1 MTKEII
7 ETRKITS
14 AEAQQCAAEAIQII
28 GSIQP
33 HGFQL
38 ILDADTFQ
46 IVQHSSNTIDRL
58 KEASSIDSNTY
69 PELIGSHISEWVKFI
84 NVESLTKLSSKKAVV
99 VEFKESGIIQSSSWG
114 CFAHLT
120 EGWISLEFSP
130 NTGSEYNSRVLLSQI
145 DNMVAL
151 LKSSHDETA
160 LFQTLV
166 GQLQEYTQYDR
177 VMMYRFLADWSGEI
191 VAEAVSEREEI
202 KYQGMRFPAEDIPKQ
217 ARQLYTLSPIRLFAD
232 INAEPCLL
240 EPAFLPDGQP
250 LNQSLS
256 VLRSMSTVHR
266 RYLKNMGVGS
276 SLSLSIKKGD
286 GLWGMVV
293 FHHNEP
299 KIPTNDVISQLRVSG
314 ELFSE
319 IITSYLI
326 PAEKIKKLT
335 YLMNAQAYIE
345 ASFNQAKMANIS
357 AALFESILLK
367 IQKITQY
374 HFIGIIY
381 REQSYILEDTSFL
394 SLGDQTIDALK
405 NLFTTQETTH
415 FQSEKLHQ
423 EIGVI
428 PGLESMVGIAIMKA
442 KIPNDFYVFIGK
454 EEVSKTIK
462 WGGAPQTVNIVVE
475 NNERHLEPRSSFALW
490 RQNISGESSPWE
502 DQDLNL
508 LEVIFNA
515 GKDFFSTKR
524 SQMRINQLEKSAY
537 FDPLTGLANRA
548 HLRSF
553 IEQLKEQKHISHVSV
568 LFIDLDNFKDVN
580 DFMGHETGDRLL
592 VTIAQRL
599 NECTSSNDLVA
610 RLGGD
615 EFIIVLTHQVLPD
628 PTLAELIADKIIQ
641 RIGEPILD
649 NAHTLVITPSMGIIS
664 EDVKILDFNEA
675 LKQAD
680 IAMYA
685 AKNKGKNRFHIFDR
699 KDQDLFNKK
708 TILTMDLRDCIAEN
722 CLDLHF
728 QTQVNAQ
735 QKVIGIEVLA
745 RWNHEKFG
753 FVSPDVFIEIAEKN
767 NLIYPLGLQIIDNA
781 CSQLAKW
788 FKRKPPIDFKTMSL
802 NISPIQLIEPKFEED
817 LLSILKKHSIP
828 EEIIRLEI
836 TESVF
841 MKNYQTAINTLS
853 NLREHGITISLDD
866 FGTGFSS
873 LNSLWK
879 LPIDEVKIDKS
890 FVSNMSKD
898 DSLFTMV
905 ESVISL
911 CKKLNLEVVAE
922 GVEHSIEF
930 NILKGL
936 DCDIYQGY
944 LFSKPLPAEQF
955 EKTFLDE

>member
-14 AEAQQCAAEAIQII
+14 DEAAQCASEAIQII

-38 ILDADTFQ
+38 VLDADTLQ
-46 IVQHSSNTIDRL
+46 IVQHSSNTLDIL
-58 KEASSIDSNTY
+58 TAGSSACRY
-69 PELIGSHISEWVKFI
+69 PELIGSHITQWVEFSNIKSI
-84 NVESLTKLSSKKAVV
+84 AHLSSKKSVV
-99 VEFKESGIIQSSSWG
+99 LEIKESGLVKSSDWG
-114 CFAHLT
+114 CFAHRAD
-120 EGWISLEFSP
+120 GWISLEFSP
-130 NTGSEYNSRVLLSQI
+130 NTGSEYDSRVLLSQI

-151 LKSSHDETA
+151 LKASHDETA

-177 VMMYRFLADWSGEI
+177 VMMYRFLPDWSGEV
-191 VAEAVSEREEI
+191 VAEAVSEREDI
-202 KYQGMRFPAEDIPKQ
+202 KYKGLRFPAEDIPKQ
-217 ARQLYTLSPIRLFAD
+217 ARELYALSPIRLFAD
-232 INAEPCLL
+232 IDAEPCPL
-240 EPAFLPDGQP
+240 EPALLPNGRP

-256 VLRSMSTVHR
+256 ILRSMSPVHR
-266 RYLKNMGVGS
+266 HYLKNMQVS
-276 SLSLSIKKGD
+276 ASLSLSIKKGD
-286 GLWGMVV
+286 TLWGMVV
-293 FHHNEP
+293 CHHNEP
-299 KIPTNDVISQLRVSG
+299 KVPTNDVVSQLRISG

-326 PAEKIKKLT
+326 PAEKIKRLT
-335 YLMNAQAYIE
+335 YLMNAQSYIE

-357 AALFESILLK
+357 AALFESVLLK
-367 IQKITQY
+367 IQTITQY

-381 REQSYILEDTSFL
+381 REQSYILEGSSFL
-394 SLGDQTIDALK
+394 RLGDHTIEALK
-405 NLFTTQETTH
+405 NLFSTPDAIY

-423 EIGVI
+423 EKGEI
-428 PGLESMVGIAIMKA
+428 PGLNGMVGITMIRA
-442 KIPNDFYVFIGK
+442 KVPNDFYVFIGK
-454 EEVSKTIK
+454 EEVAKSIQ
-462 WGGAPQTVNIVVE
+462 WGGAPQTVNIVIE

-490 RQNISGESSPWE
+490 RQNISGESSPWQE
-502 DQDLNL
+502 QDRNL
-508 LEVIFNA
+508 LEIIFNA
-515 GKDFFSTKR
+515 GKDFFSTKH
-524 SQMRINQLEKSAY
+524 SQMRINQLEQSVY
-537 FDPLTGLANRA
+537 FDSLTGLANRE

-553 IEQLKEQKHISHVSV
+553 IEGLKEQKHITHVSV

-592 VTIAQRL
+592 ITIAQRL
-599 NECTSSNDLVA
+599 NECASANDLVA

-615 EFIIVLTHQVLPD
+615 EFVVVLTHQVLPD

-649 NAHTLVITPSMGIIS
+649 NAHTLVITPSMGLIS
-664 EDVKILDFNEA
+664 EDVKMLDFNET

-680 IAMYA
+680 IAMYS
-685 AKNKGKNRFHIFDR
+685 AKNKGKNRFHIFDH

-722 CLDLHF
+722 SLDIHF
-728 QTQVNAQ
+728 QPQMNAQ
-735 QKVIGIEVLA
+735 QHIVGVEVLA
-745 RWNHEKFG
+745 RWKHEKFD

-767 NLIYPLGLQIIDNA
+767 NLIYPLGLQIIDKA
-781 CSQLAKW
+781 CFQLAKW
-788 FKRKPPIDFKTMSL
+788 LKKKPTVDFKTLSL
-802 NISPIQLIEPKFEED
+802 NISPIQLIEPKFEKD
-817 LLSILKKHSIP
+817 LLDILRKHAIP
-828 EEIIRLEI
+828 ENRIRLEI

-841 MKNYQTAINTLS
+841 MKNYQTAITALS

-890 FVSNMSKD
+890 FVSSMSKD

-936 DCDIYQGY
+936 GCNIYQGY
-944 LFSKPLPAEQF
+944 LFSKPLPADLF
-955 EKTFLDE
+955 EKTFLDK